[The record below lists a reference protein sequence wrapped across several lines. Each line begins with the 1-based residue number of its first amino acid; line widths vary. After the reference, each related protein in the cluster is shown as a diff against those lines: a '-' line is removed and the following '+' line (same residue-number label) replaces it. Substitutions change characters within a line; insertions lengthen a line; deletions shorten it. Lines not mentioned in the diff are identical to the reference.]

1 MARNVLDDLQLPGQ
15 MYALLQHLRYTVRL
29 LRKAPGFTITAVLI
43 LGFGIGIDTAIFSLI
58 NTVLLKPLPYPN
70 PDRLVEVC
78 MPFRE
83 DVLRWADYPDYV
95 DMAAAQHSFE
105 SMSVIVLPSTL
116 DLGGMGEAQQV
127 HAYFV
132 SPSLFTLSGLPM
144 KVGRWF
150 TQKEDVPHGPLLAV
164 LTEPFW
170 RSRFQADPAIVGK
183 NIMLS
188 GWSFQVIGVAPV
200 QANVLGSFM
209 ADVYVPAHVIET
221 VLNYSL
227 AGRDSHMA
235 DCLGRLKPGVSLS
248 QAQAE
253 LEAIHNNL
261 IGQYPDTDS
270 GYGLRI
276 VPLSD
281 RVVVDY
287 AQTIWLL
294 GGAAACLL
302 LISGANVANLL
313 YARAMERRREMSIR
327 SALGG
332 SRARLLGQSLLETA
346 FLSVMGGAVGVAI
359 AVLGVQFLKK
369 LCPPDLYRV
378 EQVSVDL
385 NALLFVGAVTTSLA
399 FLAGLLPG
407 LKLSKADVPSVL
419 KAESGRANTA
429 VREFQRTQSFLVVA
443 QVALACALLIGA
455 GLLARSFLAAQSIP
469 LGFNPHQVLT
479 AEVYLT
485 NAKYTSDKVRSRAA
499 FWDDLLARIRQLPG
513 AQVAGMDC
521 NPPLKDGFEVMVP
534 FSVEGQPDLGH
545 GRQPILSWQAV
556 SSDFFRTLQIPL
568 LHGRDFGMQDR
579 FDSQKVMIV
588 DEALAE
594 KYWPGQDAVGKMIK
608 LSGYT
613 GAYTIVGVVPHVRYL
628 RPGQTESGVQA
639 YVPYSQCERHDSV
652 LALRVNGDPRLL
664 VPELRKT
671 IASIDPNVALGATST
686 YDDLISDTLLSRKLS
701 LLLVTLFSGA
711 ALFLAAIGLYA
722 ILTYSVSQRRR
733 EIGIRIAVG
742 AQTSNIVRLVMQ
754 RGLTLVV
761 IGLLLGTLVSLGCSR
776 LIESLLYQVRGN
788 DPITLALAVLAL
800 CITAAIAC
808 LLPAR
813 RAARI
818 DPIVALR
825 Q

>member
-1 MARNVLDDLQLPGQ
+1 MH
-15 MYALLQHLRYTVRL
+15 ALLQHLRFTARL
-29 LRKAPGFTITAVLI
+29 LRKSPGFTITAVLI
-43 LGFGIGIDTAIFSLI
+43 LGFGIGINAAIFSLI
-58 NTVLLKPLPYPN
+58 DTVLLKPLPYPY

-83 DVLRWADYPDYV
+83 DTLRWADYPDYV
-95 DMAAAQHSFE
+95 DMAEAQHSFE
-105 SMSVIVLPSTL
+105 SMSAIVLPSTL
-116 DLGGMGEAQQV
+116 DLGGMGEAQQI

-144 KVGRWF
+144 KLGRWLNE
-150 TQKEDVPHGPLLAV
+150 KENVPHGPLVVV

-170 RSRFQADPAIVGK
+170 MSRFQADPAIVGK
-183 NIMLS
+183 SIILS
-188 GWSFQVIGVAPV
+188 GWSFQVIGVAPI
-200 QANVLGSFM
+200 QANALPSFT
-209 ADVYVPAHVIET
+209 ADVYVPAHALET

-227 AGRDSHMA
+227 SERDGHMA

-253 LEAIHNNL
+253 LETIHNNL
-261 IGQYPDTDS
+261 IARYPDTES

-287 AQTIWLL
+287 SQTIWLL
-294 GGAAACLL
+294 GGAAGCLL

-332 SRARLLGQSLLETA
+332 TRARLLGQSLLETA
-346 FLSVMGGAVGVAI
+346 FLSFIGGTFGVVI
-359 AVLGVQFLKK
+359 AVIAVEVLKK

-378 EQVSVDL
+378 EQVSVDV
-385 NALLFVGAVTTSLA
+385 NALCFVGTATTLVA
-399 FLAGLLPG
+399 LFAGLLPG

-419 KAESGRANTA
+419 KAENGRTNTTI
-429 VREFQRTQSFLVVA
+429 REHLRTQSFLIVA

-455 GLLARSFLAAQSIP
+455 GLLARSFLAAASVP

-485 NAKYTSDKVRSRAA
+485 SAKYARDRVRSQA
-499 FWDDLLARIRQLPG
+499 FWDDLLTKLRQLPELE
-513 AQVAGMDC
+513 VAAMNT
-521 NPPLKDGFEVMVP
+521 NPPLKDGFEVLAP
-534 FSVEGQPDLGH
+534 FSIGGQSDPGH
-545 GRQPILSWQAV
+545 GRQPVLSLQKI
-556 SSDFFRTLQIPL
+556 SSDFFRALQIPL
-568 LHGRDFGMQDR
+568 LQGRDFGAQDR
-579 FDSQKVMIV
+579 IDSQKVTIV
-588 DEALAE
+588 NQALAE
-594 KYWPGQDAVGKMIK
+594 KYWPGQDALGKTLK
-608 LSGYT
+608 LSGST
-613 GAYTIVGVVPHVRYL
+613 DAYTIVGVVPHVQYL
-628 RPGQTESGVQA
+628 WSGQIESGVQA
-639 YVPYSQCERHDSV
+639 YFPYSQSARHDTV
-652 LALRVNGDPRLL
+652 LLLRTKGDPTAL

-671 IASIDPNVALGATST
+671 IASIDPNIALGATTT
-686 YDDLISDTLLSRKLS
+686 YDDLISQTLLSRRLS
-701 LLLVTLFSGA
+701 LLLVALFSGA

-722 ILTYSVSQRRR
+722 ILTYSVSQRTQ

-742 AQTSNIVRLVMQ
+742 AQTSNIVRIVMQ

-761 IGLLLGTLVSLGCSR
+761 IGLLLGTLASLSCSRFIESILYQVSGNDPVSLGS
-776 LIESLLYQVRGN
+776 
-788 DPITLALAVLAL
+788 AVFVL

-808 LLPAR
+808 WLPAR

>member
-1 MARNVLDDLQLPGQ
+1 
-15 MYALLQHLRYTVRL
+15 MYALIQHLRYTVRL

-43 LGFGIGIDTAIFSLI
+43 LGFGIGINTAIFSLI
-58 NTVLLKPLPYPN
+58 DTVLLKPLPYPN

-83 DVLRWADYPDYV
+83 DMLRWADYPDYV

-105 SMSVIVLPSTL
+105 SMSVTVLPSTL

-150 TQKEDVPHGPLLAV
+150 TQKEDVRHGPLLAV

-183 NIMLS
+183 NIVLS

-200 QANVLGSFM
+200 QANALGSFM
-209 ADVYVPAHVIET
+209 ADVYVPAHTLET

-227 AGRDSHMA
+227 AGRDRHMA

-261 IGQYPDTDS
+261 IGQYPETDS

-287 AQTIWLL
+287 SQTIWLL

-332 SRARLLGQSLLETA
+332 TRARLLGQSLLETA
-346 FLSVMGGAVGVAI
+346 FLSVMGGTVGVAI
-359 AVLGVQFLKK
+359 AVLGVHLLKK

-385 NALLFVGAVTTSLA
+385 NAMLFVGAVTTSLA
-399 FLAGLLPG
+399 FFAGLLPG
-407 LKLSKADVPSVL
+407 LRLSKADVPSVL
-419 KAESGRANTA
+419 KAESGRANST
-429 VREFQRTQSFLVVA
+429 VKERQRAQSFLVVA

-455 GLLARSFLAAQSIP
+455 GLLSRSFLAAESVP
-469 LGFNPHQVLT
+469 LGFNPHEVLT

-485 NAKYTSDKVRSRAA
+485 NARYSLDRVRSQA
-499 FWDDLLARIRQLPG
+499 FWDDLLERIRQLPG
-513 AQVAGMDC
+513 LEVAAMNS
-521 NPPLKDGFEVMVP
+521 NPPLKDGFEVLAP
-534 FSVEGQPDLGH
+534 FSVGGQPDLGH
-545 GRQPILSWQAV
+545 GRQPVLSLQRV

-568 LHGRDFGMQDR
+568 FQGRNFGAQDR
-579 FDSQKVMIV
+579 IDSQKVIIV
-588 DEALAE
+588 DQALAE
-594 KYWPGQDAVGKMIK
+594 RYWPGRDAIGKIIR
-608 LSGYT
+608 LSAST
-613 GAYTIVGVVPHVRYL
+613 DAYTIVGVVPHVQYL
-628 RPGQTESGVQA
+628 QPGQIESGAQA
-639 YVPYSQCERHDSV
+639 YFPYSQWERHDTV
-652 LALRVNGDPRLL
+652 LLLRVNGDRDLL

-671 IASIDPNVALGATST
+671 ITSIDPNVALSATST

-701 LLLVTLFSGA
+701 LVLVTLFSGA

-722 ILTYSVSQRRR
+722 ILTYSVSQRTR

-742 AQTSNIVRLVMQ
+742 AQPLNIVSVVMQ
-754 RGLTLVV
+754 RGLTLVT
-761 IGLLLGTLVSLGCSR
+761 IGLLLGTLVSLGCR
-776 LIESLLYQVRGN
+776 RFIESLLYQVRGN
-788 DPITLALAVLAL
+788 DPITLALAVVAL
-800 CITAAIAC
+800 CMTATIAC

-813 RAARI
+813 RAASI